1 MLNTKVIK
9 GYEPK
14 VFIEIKALNKMNEY
28 IRQSNDEIGWLGTAT
43 KKNNNYTIHDV
54 FLFEQEVHSTTTEI
68 TVEGLNNF
76 SMEILKERD
85 GINIWNN
92 MKLWGHSHV
101 NISTSPS
108 GQDDKQMEIFTQN
121 ANDFFIRIIGNK
133 KGSMKIDIWDYD
145 KGIIYE
151 NLEYD
156 INFGHEQISIDM
168 LKKEIRNLQNIIEEK
183 TKIKKEDVDFISKEI
198 KTKVKKKTNTFT
210 NNWSQSWSGNSWKN
224 NSKNTYDSYD
234 YYYGGCSNEW
244 YNDYDEY
251 EKNEEVL
258 NFFDELD
265 QEETFEIK
273 YLKDQLGG
281 IKNALSEENVK
292 LFSKD
297 QLDILDSLIDDYC
310 LDYEDEYI
318 DYLSGMSVEG

>member
-1 MLNTKVIK
+1 MNTKVIK

-76 SMEILKERD
+76 SMEILKEHD

-101 NISTSPS
+101 NMSTSPS

-151 NLEYD
+151 NLEYS
-156 INFGHEQISIDM
+156 INFGSEQISIDM

-198 KTKVKKKTNTFT
+198 KAKVKKKANTFT
-210 NNWSQSWSGNSWKN
+210 NNWNKNWNGNSWKN
-224 NSKNTYDSYD
+224 NNKNTYDSYD
-234 YYYGGCSNEW
+234 YCYGSYW
-244 YNDYDEY
+244 YNDYDEIQ
-251 EKNEEVL
+251 EE
-258 NFFDELD
+258 DEIWDYFNVLD
-265 QEETFEIK
+265 QEETFEMK
-273 YLKDQLGG
+273 YLKDHFGG
-281 IKNALSEENVK
+281 IKNAISKEDLK
-292 LFSKD
+292 LFSKE
-297 QLDILDSLIDDYC
+297 QLETLSGLIDDYC
-310 LDYEDEYI
+310 LEFEDEYVE
-318 DYLSGMSVEG
+318 YLSGMSVEV